1 MFRIFTPYH
10 IYGLQIF
17 FSHSI
22 GYLFI
27 VLIVSVYLEEAFY
40 FDIIPGGPS
49 DKEPACQF
57 RSCGDVGL
65 IPELGRSPGGG
76 HDSPLQYS
84 CLKNLMDREAWWAKI
99 HRVTKSQTRLK
110 WLSMFMHSP
119 TYSCFRCLCLWCHIQ
134 KIIAKTSVKELSHIF
149 FLIILWFKVLQLSL
163 QSILS

>member
-1 MFRIFTPYH
+1 MFRIFTSYH

-27 VLIVSVYLEEAFY
+27 VLIVSDYLEEAFY

-57 RSCGDVGL
+57 RSCGDEGL

-76 HDSPLQYS
+76 RDSPLQYS
-84 CLKNLMDREAWWAKI
+84 CLKNLMDREA
-99 HRVTKSQTRLK
+99 
-110 WLSMFMHSP
+110 
-119 TYSCFRCLCLWCHIQ
+119 
-134 KIIAKTSVKELSHIF
+134 
-149 FLIILWFKVLQLSL
+149 
-163 QSILS
+163 